1 MNPMTFRTARHLPRL
16 GLIGTVA
23 LATSLAVTL
32 AQADEATIRKTLSE
46 QMPQL
51 PKIDEVSKTP
61 FPGVYEVR
69 MGADILYSD
78 ETGAHLIEGSMM
90 ETKTKTNLTQAR
102 IDKLTMVDVASLPT
116 KDAIVFKQGT
126 GLRKL
131 AVFTDPNCGY
141 CKRIE
146 RDLATLKDVTIYTY
160 LMPILGPDS
169 NAKSR
174 DIWCAKDNAKTWR
187 AWMIDGNTPAKQG
200 DKCDTTALAR
210 NLDLGRKY
218 KIQATP
224 AVVFEDG
231 TRAPGALP
239 LERIEARMKEAAA
252 AKS

>member
-1 MNPMTFRTARHLPRL
+1 MNLMKTRIAQTTRLLSL
-16 GLIGTVA
+16 GLAGTLA
-23 LATSLAVTL
+23 LTASI

-51 PKIDEVSKTP
+51 PKIDEVSKTS
-61 FPGVYEVR
+61 FPGVYEIR

-187 AWMIDGNTPAKQG
+187 AWMLDGNAPAKQS
-200 DKCDTTALAR
+200 DKCDSTALAR

-239 LERIEARMKEAAA
+239 LERIEARMKEATA